1 MAASEQSQQ
10 LGVESALQR
19 RRVARVGQRLRAHRA
34 WLFALIAFGFFAA
47 WPEVCLAQGDDETAY
62 RTFFGISPRLA
73 VWVIAELHLMFG
85 AFVLGVPIFA
95 VIVEIVGMRSED
107 PQTAERFDTLAYD
120 FTKLLSAAFATTAAL
135 GGLLAFT
142 LFSTY
147 PAFMGHLTAVFHKSF
162 YFYGLLF
169 FGESFT
175 LYLYYY
181 AWHRM
186 REGRAK
192 LGHVG
197 LGILLN
203 LFGTALMLVANS
215 WATYMMS
222 PPGLE
227 PGAAGQLASHWDGTR
242 YIGPFW
248 DAFFNY
254 LWNPLNIHRILAN
267 VAFGGAICGAY
278 AAVKFLGS
286 KTREERAYYDW
297 MGYIGNFVA
306 MAALIPLPFAGYF
319 LGREVYSFNAT
330 MGQDMMGGTFS
341 WTFILQAVLVGTL
354 FIAGNYYLWSGLSR
368 IPGGERYQRFVP
380 WMIGILFFCF
390 GVWLTPHNLLLGGV
404 EKKFGLMPAKNAVI
418 QLIILTTFVG
428 FLMYRRANKAD
439 INPEAGKTLMQRVA
453 IALSAVA
460 GILVLLAYS
469 SSGDL
474 TDADPALSRFLV
486 QALPIAF
493 LTFDMG
499 GSVTFAATLR
509 WTLYHQMAWIVITSL
524 LFVAGRGKLAQG
536 LLIGVTTLHASVWLF
551 QHGFTIMEK
560 ANPLVRQV
568 AVCQVLMILACLVVC
583 VVFDIILYRGAK
595 SLGPFRWGEIHR
607 RSQFA
612 LILLC
617 VWFVM
622 NMGLMGFI
630 RSSLRKGWHVVSVL
644 KDTSEWAGT
653 ASNLYMTVTVSGIA
667 VVFLSSL
674 AFVFWIAS
682 LLDPQDKAV
691 PSVVASDRRTEVPGA

>member
-1 MAASEQSQQ
+1 
-10 LGVESALQR
+10 
-19 RRVARVGQRLRAHRA
+19 
-34 WLFALIAFGFFAA
+34 
-47 WPEVCLAQGDDETAY
+47 
-62 RTFFGISPRLA
+62 
-73 VWVIAELHLMFG
+73 MFG

-95 VIVEIVGMRSED
+95 VIVEIVGIRSTD
-107 PQTAERFDTLAYD
+107 PASAARYDSLAYD

-147 PAFMGHLTAVFHKSF
+147 PAFMAHLTGTFHKSF
-162 YFYGLLF
+162 YVYGLLF

-175 LYLYYY
+175 LYLYYL

-192 LGHVG
+192 LAHVG
-197 LGILLN
+197 LGVLLN
-203 LFGTALMLVANS
+203 LFGTALMVVANA

-227 PGAAGQLASHWDGTR
+227 PGAAGQLASHWDGVR

-248 DAFFNY
+248 DAFYNH

-278 AAVKFLGS
+278 AAVKFLSS
-286 KTREERAYYDW
+286 KKPEERAYYDW

-306 MAALIPLPFAGYF
+306 IAALIPLPFAGYF

-354 FIAGNYYLWSGLSR
+354 FIAANYYLWSGLAR

-380 WMIGILFFCF
+380 WMIGILFFSF
-390 GVWLTPHNLLLGGV
+390 AVWLTPHNLLLGGL

-439 INPEAGKTLMQRVA
+439 ANPAAGSRLGERIA
-453 IALSAVA
+453 LALSAVA
-460 GILVLLAYS
+460 GILVLMAYS
-469 SSGDL
+469 SSGEL
-474 TDADPALSRFLV
+474 SDANPALARFLV
-486 QALPIAF
+486 QELPVGF
-493 LTFDMG
+493 LTFDLDGAM
-499 GSVTFAATLR
+499 TFAATLR
-509 WTLYHQMAWIVITSL
+509 WTLYHQMAWIVIASV
-524 LFVAGRGKLAQG
+524 LFLAGRGKLAQG
-536 LLIGVTTLHASVWLF
+536 LLIGVTTLHATAWLF

-568 AVCQVLMILACLVVC
+568 AVCQVLMILACLMVC
-583 VVFDIILYRGAK
+583 VVFDIILYRGTA
-595 SLGPFRWGEIHR
+595 SLGPFRWGRMHR
-607 RSQFA
+607 RSQLA
-612 LILLC
+612 LITLC
-617 VWFVM
+617 VVFVM

-630 RSSLRKGWHVVSVL
+630 RSGLRKGWHVVAVL

-653 ASNLYMTVTVSGIA
+653 PSNLYMATTVSAIA
-667 VVFLSSL
+667 VTFLAAL
-674 AFVFWIAS
+674 AFVFWMSS
-682 LLDPQDKAV
+682 LMADREDKVV
-691 PSVVASDRRTEVPGA
+691 PSLIEAEGPTGATRA